1 MRATSSNE
9 NWILSAIQNIEPKEL
24 YKHKMITYPNQKVVQ
39 VKSLPHNG
47 KDKTQPYGCIN
58 IEASNRA
65 ARVLKPNAYR
75 MYIRIV
81 LNQDGHEFALS
92 PKAMR
97 KEIGI
102 SPTGYETAVKNLIDA
117 GYLVQISNGSNKYF
131 FYENPPEKVVTA
143 IPVCCAPIPPISI
156 PVVTSPNIKG
166 DTPLNLGEEAPKSVE
181 EIIQDITDN
190 TNNKVDISCPRVKK
204 KSSYS
209 ERKQQEVLD
218 SLKKAEENKQR
229 KILDIR
235 RDFHWDYQSAVNKA
249 IGDDALSPIK
259 YGLIIQRYLT
269 DHPESKALR
278 RAGDKYGRWIHGWD
292 EQKQEPII
300 VYSYNYLEP
309 KLMKQEIGAIP
320 KSYYMPKKEDS
331 SAKSEEK

>member
-97 KEIGI
+97 EEIGI

-131 FYENPPEKVVTA
+131 FYENPPEKVVTT
-143 IPVCCAPIPPISI
+143 IPVCCPPIPPISI
-156 PVVTSPNIKG
+156 PVVVPPNINV
-166 DTPLNLGEEAPKSVE
+166 DSPQNLGEEVPKSVE

-190 TNNKVDISCPRVKK
+190 TNNKDGISYPRGKRVLSNAEKRK
-204 KSSYS
+204 RAAS
-209 ERKQQEVLD
+209 EWLA
-218 SLKKAEENKQR
+218 KAEEREQER
-229 KILDIR
+229 IR
-235 RDFHWDYQSAVNKA
+235 RIRQNYRLEYQGAMQKAIDTDNLSAV
-249 IGDDALSPIK
+249 K
-259 YGLIIQRYLT
+259 YELIIKRYLA
-269 DHPESKALR
+269 DHPESKDLR

-320 KSYYMPKKEDS
+320 KSYYMPKKDVS
-331 SAKSEEK
+331 STISEEK

>member
-1 MRATSSNE
+1 
-9 NWILSAIQNIEPKEL
+9 
-24 YKHKMITYPNQKVVQ
+24 MITYPNQKVVQ

-47 KDKTQPYGCIN
+47 KDRTQPYGCIN

-97 KEIGI
+97 EEIGI

-117 GYLVQISNGSNKYF
+117 GYLVQITNGSNKYF
-131 FYENPPEKVVTA
+131 FYENSPEKVVTA
-143 IPVCCAPIPPISI
+143 IPVCCPPIPPISI
-156 PVVTSPNIKG
+156 PVVTPPNIKEDSPQKQG
-166 DTPLNLGEEAPKSVE
+166 DDAPNSVE

-190 TNNKVDISCPRVKK
+190 TNNKDGISYPRGKK
-204 KSSYS
+204 RLSYS
-209 ERKQQEVLD
+209 EKIEQAIMD
-218 SLKKAEENKQR
+218 SWQ
-229 KILDIR
+229 KIEGDKERRVRDIR
-235 RDFHWDYQSAVNKA
+235 TDSQIAYQSAMQKA
-249 IGDDALSPIK
+249 MGTDSLSTIK
-259 YGLIIQRYLT
+259 YDWILKRYLA
-269 DHPESKALR
+269 DHPESKDLR

-300 VYSYNYLEP
+300 VYSYWYLQPEQ
-309 KLMKQEIGAIP
+309 MKQNIEAIP
-320 KSYYMPKKEDS
+320 KSYYWPKKS
-331 SAKSEEK
+331 NSVTNTAEK